1 MRKVGLLAFAIGVA
15 GLAPQVAAAEE
26 RLDLSLLTLARS
38 GLELRYGRAEAG
50 DGWEVAAG
58 LEPLTVAHESSTDTG
73 WLGLL
78 RGGYLVPLSVAG
90 ADAEPAAPPLG
101 LRLSAIV
108 LQSVLDDGLRDRN
121 LLHTG
126 AGGEA
131 VVTLRWRPRPDLE
144 VSGEVGLLGGY
155 GWGMATAVRHNET
168 GRSEGPFW
176 APAFHLLV
184 GRRW

>member
-1 MRKVGLLAFAIGVA
+1 MREVGLLAFAIGVA
-15 GLAPQVAAAEE
+15 GLAPQIAMAEE
-26 RLDLSLLTLARS
+26 RLDLSVLTLAQS
-38 GLELRYGRAEAG
+38 GVELRYGRAEEGA
-50 DGWEVAAG
+50 GWEVAAG
-58 LEPLTVAHESSTDTG
+58 LLPLSVAHDNSTDTG
-73 WLGLL
+73 WLGLA
-78 RGGYLVPLSVAG
+78 RAGYLVPLAIAG
-90 ADAEPAAPPLG
+90 REPLKAPPLG
-101 LRLSAIV
+101 LRLSAIL

-131 VVTLRWRPRPDLE
+131 VVTLRWRPRPDVE
-144 VSGEVGLLGGY
+144 VSGEAGLLGGF
-155 GWGMATAVRHNET
+155 GWGMATSVRHNET